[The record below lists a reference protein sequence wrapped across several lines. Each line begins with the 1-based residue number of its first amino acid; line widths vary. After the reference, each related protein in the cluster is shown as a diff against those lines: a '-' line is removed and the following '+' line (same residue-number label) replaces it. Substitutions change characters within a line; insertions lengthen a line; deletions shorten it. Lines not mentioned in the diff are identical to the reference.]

1 MIEFSLRHRVKR
13 PDLQHH
19 DQVSAASNKPPLLIF
34 LHGVGGHE
42 DEFLKLADQFDHRFV
57 LISARGP
64 FEQSPSSFAWFRIS
78 PFPDERAF
86 FIDDAEESR
95 QRMIQFI
102 NESVANYDVDPDQI
116 YLFGFDQGAT
126 IALSVMLTEPALLS
140 GVVAMSGEVLPEVL
154 HMRVSKSMLRDF
166 PVFLAYGLH
175 DQTLPIQ
182 DGRKMRDLLAVF
194 TDDIRYREYPVGR
207 QVTSANIQDASDWLT
222 QKLDANRK
230 TWFAQR
236 GSKVHLGHIQIT
248 VRDLD
253 RSITFYKRFL
263 NLRLSE
269 RLGRSIAFL
278 SSSYHHHDLAL
289 QAIGPEAID
298 MSPNMIGLTNIAFEA
313 EDAQTFAQ
321 IYKNLVSS
329 GILVRTAD
337 HFISWSFYFKDPDG
351 NELEV
356 YLDTRDL
363 HGRSDMW
370 RGRDLPL
377 ETEKILSLL
386 NSTDNDVSS

>member
-1 MIEFSLRHRVKR
+1 MIEFSLKHRVKR
-13 PDLQHH
+13 PESSQR
-19 DQVSAASNKPPLLIF
+19 DQVSAATKKQPLLIL

-42 DEFLKLADQFDHRFV
+42 EEILRIADQIDQRFV
-57 LISARGP
+57 IISVRGP

-78 PFPDERAF
+78 PFLDERAF

-95 QRMIQFI
+95 QRLIQFI
-102 NESVANYDVDPDQI
+102 NESVANYDIDPDQV

-126 IALSVMLTEPALLS
+126 IALSVMLTDPALLS

-154 HMRVSKSMLRDF
+154 HMRVSKSILREF

-175 DQTLPIQ
+175 DQSLPIQ
-182 DGRKMRDLLAVF
+182 EGRKMRDLLAVF
-194 TDDIRYREYPVGR
+194 TDDIRYREYAAGHQITP
-207 QVTSANIQDASDWLT
+207 ANVQDASGWLT

-236 GSKVHLGHIQIT
+236 DSKVHLGHVQIT

-253 RSITFYKRFL
+253 RSITFYKKFL

-269 RLGRSIAFL
+269 RLGRSLAFL

-289 QAIGPEAID
+289 QAIGPEAVD
-298 MSPNMIGLTNIAFEA
+298 MSPNMIGLTNLAFEA
-313 EDAQTFAQ
+313 EDPQTFAQ
-321 IYKNLVSS
+321 LYKNLIGS
-329 GILVRTAD
+329 GNSVRTAD
-337 HFISWSFYFKDPDG
+337 HFISWSFYFNDPDG
-351 NELEV
+351 NEIEV
-356 YLDTRDL
+356 YLDIRDMQ
-363 HGRSDMW
+363 GRNDMW

-377 ETEKILSLL
+377 EPQKILSLL
-386 NSTDNDVSS
+386 NTTDNEDTS